1 MNTPLRSFAIQNKQ
15 GFFLTLLICLLS
27 FTGCQKNWVEI
38 VKNPG
43 VSIPGNSS
51 DMVLLW
57 NGVGAEAVTRL
68 GAGPGGP
75 LPPMPES
82 RIYAILNVGLYDAL
96 NNIVV
101 ADAPYALKTGAD
113 PDAAVAQ
120 AGHDIIVGLM
130 PPMSGYADSLL
141 TV

>member
-1 MNTPLRSFAIQNKQ
+1 M
-15 GFFLTLLICLLS
+15 
-27 FTGCQKNWVEI
+27 EI